1 MGFLYSSPVSTCRLY
16 SLIALYW
23 QAGAGPPFS
32 SLQQWFPPAEAL
44 PLLQL
49 IRILRQIDCSL
60 ISGSSIIKGWSEP
73 SSLQSPPQ
81 CGEWWSPSLLNSSI
95 PAVSTA
101 WVSPEFYDNLSPP
114 QTASSAA
121 TDSLSYLQGQVSSWP
136 WTLAGS
142 CCCIYHGSSLS
153 ATSSLHI
160 THNIHSHL

>member
-1 MGFLYSSPVSTCRLY
+1 MTIESLSNNGFLVFTSTCLP
-16 SLIALYW
+16 SLLIVLTGHPTSVIATMI
-23 QAGAGPPFS
+23 S
-32 SLQQWFPPAEAL
+32 SSRSSASTDKN
-44 PLLQL
+44 
-49 IRILRQIDCSL
+49 LRQIDCSL

-101 WVSPEFYDNLSPP
+101 RVSPEFYDNSSPP

-121 TDSLSYLQGQVSSWP
+121 TDSLSYLQGQVSFWP

>member
-153 ATSSLHI
+153 ATSSL
-160 THNIHSHL
+160 